1 MDFKRTWTRFAVE
14 AEYDHFGVARIVKA
28 HNEQIA
34 TLQSQLAA
42 SQKRERI
49 LREGLEKYSD
59 TGNWAYTEM
68 NTPYRNLWMRWER
81 GYDVATATL
90 KAAEE
95 VK

>member
-1 MDFKRTWTRFAVE
+1 MNFTRRWTQVALE
-14 AEYDHFGVARIVKA
+14 AEYDHFGTSRLVKA

-42 SQKRERI
+42 SQERERI
-49 LREGLEKYSD
+49 LRDGLKKYSGCRD
-59 TGNWAYTEM
+59 IDGNYS
-68 NTPYRNLWMRWER
+68 
-81 GYDVATATL
+81 VAATI